1 MNTILIIEN
10 EVVELAS
17 LIGIF
22 KKWREDI
29 EILTAHTVQA
39 AIDILSGQQ
48 VDLVVC
54 DLSLSKNNSFNDLHR
69 LTYAYPYVPC
79 LAIVQKGAVDSKQQG
94 ISYCLDRPFSP
105 DQLLQHTEELLKI
118 ATSGTMENVATH
130 NLLQMLES
138 EEKTCTLRVLS
149 KKDSGLLYMQN
160 GS

>member
-1 MNTILIIEN
+1 MNTIIIIEN

-54 DLSLSKNNSFNDLHR
+54 DLSLSNRDFRK
-69 LTYAYPYVPC
+69 V
-79 LAIVQKGAVDSKQQG
+79 
-94 ISYCLDRPFSP
+94 
-105 DQLLQHTEELLKI
+105 LKWVVF
-118 ATSGTMENVATH
+118 A
-130 NLLQMLES
+130 
-138 EEKTCTLRVLS
+138 
-149 KKDSGLLYMQN
+149 
-160 GS
+160 